1 MKKKIF
7 FAVATI
13 VAAVSVGYA
22 AYLSQRVGMTDTLL
36 ENIEALA
43 DEEDE
48 SKSAEVIERTWQEG
62 PFYTGTGENT
72 IEYYWVYTLTE
83 CYGDGV
89 IDCEYNLTGE
99 RKETSK

>member
-1 MKKKIF
+1 MKKKFF

-13 VAAVSVGYA
+13 VAAASVGYA

-43 DEEDE
+43 DEEEE
-48 SKSAEVIERTWQEG
+48 SKSSEMIESTWQEG